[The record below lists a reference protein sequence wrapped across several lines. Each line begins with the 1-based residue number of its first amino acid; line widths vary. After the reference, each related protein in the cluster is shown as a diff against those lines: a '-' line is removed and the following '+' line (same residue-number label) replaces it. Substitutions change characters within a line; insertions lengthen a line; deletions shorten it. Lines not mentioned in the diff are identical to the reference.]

1 MVDMEKKSRFLE
13 QVEKNQDIVHKICAL
28 YAWNVDDRKDLSQ
41 EIVCQLWK
49 SYPSF
54 RSDSKFTTWMYR
66 VALNT
71 ALLNIRRN
79 RRRIRT
85 ESLST
90 RHGDIPDGVGSREEH
105 GKIGRLY
112 EAISRLHPFD
122 RAIILLYLD
131 QLSYKEIS
139 EVIGISESN
148 VSVRLVRIKKKLKGL
163 LS

>member
-1 MVDMEKKSRFLE
+1 MVDMDRKSRFLE
-13 QVEKNQDIVHKICAL
+13 LVEENQDIVHKICHL
-28 YAWNVDDRKDLSQ
+28 YAWNADDRKDLGQ

-54 RSDSKFTTWMYR
+54 RSDSTFTTWMYR

-71 ALLNIRRN
+71 ALLNVRRN

-85 ESLST
+85 ESLSA

-122 RAIILLYLD
+122 RAIILLYLE
-131 QLSYKEIS
+131 QFSYREIS
-139 EVIGISESN
+139 DVIGISESN
-148 VSVRLVRIKKKLKGL
+148 VSVRLVRIKKKLKEL
-163 LS
+163 FT